1 MGSKS
6 LVRTLARTTTVTAG
20 LCRWC
25 VEDTLATTV
34 ATGRFVATLRAAV
47 ASHLQGCKSLA
58 NRQQQYHHADE
69 KRTNKQ

>member
-34 ATGRFVATLRAAV
+34 ATGRFFATLRTV
-47 ASHLQGCKSLA
+47 VVSHL
-58 NRQQQYHHADE
+58 HADE
-69 KRTNKQ
+69 KRTNKQQ